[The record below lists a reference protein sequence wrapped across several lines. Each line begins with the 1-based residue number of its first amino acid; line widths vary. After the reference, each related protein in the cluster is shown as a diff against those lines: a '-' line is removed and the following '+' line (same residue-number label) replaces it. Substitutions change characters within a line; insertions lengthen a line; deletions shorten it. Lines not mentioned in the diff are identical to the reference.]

1 MQILERALH
10 ATRHIN
16 DKSAPRAAFRF
27 PHAFSEK
34 QSPLAVFGR
43 KLMHVFE
50 FFCAASAGNPRARI
64 ALHAAIIRFLRAKQK
79 NGAKF
84 RAQAT
89 RKIKIRP

>member
-50 FFCAASAGNPRARI
+50 FFCAASAGNPRANR
-64 ALHAAIIRFLRAKQK
+64 
-79 NGAKF
+79 
-84 RAQAT
+84 AT
-89 RKIKIRP
+89 RGDHTVFACQAKKMAQNSARRQHVK